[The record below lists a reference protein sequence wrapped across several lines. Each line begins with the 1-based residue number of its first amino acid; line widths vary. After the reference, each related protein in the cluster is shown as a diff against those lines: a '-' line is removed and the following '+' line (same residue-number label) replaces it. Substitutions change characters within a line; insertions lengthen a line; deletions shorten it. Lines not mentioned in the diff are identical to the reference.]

1 MSFIAVT
8 YGYNMFSIF
17 NLNSSTQ
24 PLIDNIIINCFDD
37 LISNMQK
44 RLDLH
49 SKEIENLNL
58 EETNLRK
65 QVTKLE
71 EDKIKEEAKIEEQ
84 RRLEEEQKKKD
95 EKDKKKPANPPA
107 AKSSDKYNSRG

>member
-24 PLIDNIIINCFDD
+24 PLIDNIVINCFDD
-37 LISNMQK
+37 LISNLHK

-49 SKEIENLNL
+49 AKEIENLNQ

-65 QVTKLE
+65 QITKLE
-71 EDKIKEEAKIEEQ
+71 EDKVKEEAKIEEQ
-84 RRLEEEQKKKD
+84 KRIEEEQRKKD
-95 EKDKKKPANPPA
+95 EKDKKKPANPPP
-107 AKSSDKYNSRG
+107 AKSSYILNSRG